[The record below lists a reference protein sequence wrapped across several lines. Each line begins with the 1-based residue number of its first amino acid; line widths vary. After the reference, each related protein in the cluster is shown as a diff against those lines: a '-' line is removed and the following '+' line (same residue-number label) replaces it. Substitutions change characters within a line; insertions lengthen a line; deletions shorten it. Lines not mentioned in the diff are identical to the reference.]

1 MSGGDPSAGFVSA
14 TEHVQPGEMSLLPS
28 RPDGDSSPGLDPR
41 LYQIAV
47 LSSLLAWGVVG
58 LDLEV
63 RPAVAAA
70 TVATALAVQWLATRI
85 LRMRGIPLRFDP
97 RSALISSLSLT
108 LLLRTT
114 SPALGALAGALAIG
128 GKFLIRVPGPKGSNG
143 GKHVFNPANFGIVAL
158 LLLTDRAWVS
168 PGQWGS
174 AALAAFAMASAGFLV
189 VRRAARS
196 DVTWAFLL
204 FYGALLFGRAL
215 WLGDPLAIP
224 RHQLANGA
232 LLVFAFFMISDPKT
246 TPDSRPGRVLY
257 ALLVAAGAG
266 IVQFALYE
274 PAGPI
279 WALAAL
285 APTVPLIDRLL
296 PGGRYRWPGRE
307 RARSE
312 PSPASAAQARPP
324 VPVTA
329 RTLTERSAP

>member
-1 MSGGDPSAGFVSA
+1 MRF
-14 TEHVQPGEMSLLPS
+14 LPS
-28 RPDGDSSPGLDPR
+28 RRDARSGPGLDPR
-41 LYQIAV
+41 LYQITV
-47 LSSLLAWGVVG
+47 LSALLAWGVVG

-70 TVATALAVQWLATRI
+70 TVAAALAVQWVGTRI
-85 LRMRGIPLRFDP
+85 LRLRGIPLRFDP

-128 GKFLIRVPGPKGSNG
+128 SKFLIRVPGPRGDRHG

-158 LLLTDRAWVS
+158 LLATDRAWVS
-168 PGQWGS
+168 PGQWGA
-174 AALAAFAMASAGFLV
+174 AALAAFAVASAGFLV
-189 VRRAARS
+189 VRRAERS

-224 RHQLANGA
+224 RHQIANGA

-266 IVQFALYE
+266 FVQFALYQ

-296 PGGRYRWPGRE
+296 PGGRYRWPGRDRG
-307 RARSE
+307 RAK
-312 PSPASAAQARPP
+312 PTPAPAARARPP

>member
-1 MSGGDPSAGFVSA
+1 MAFLSHRS
-14 TEHVQPGEMSLLPS
+14 
-28 RPDGDSSPGLDPR
+28 DPR

-47 LSSLLAWGVVG
+47 LSSLLAWGIFG
-58 LDLEV
+58 LELEV
-63 RPAVAAA
+63 RPEVAAA
-70 TVATALAVQWLATRI
+70 TVATALAVQWLGTRAVR
-85 LRMRGIPLRFDP
+85 LRGVPLRFDP

-114 SPALGALAGALAIG
+114 SPALGALAAVLAVG
-128 GKFLIRVPGPKGSNG
+128 SKFVIRVPGPRDDRLGS
-143 GKHVFNPANFGIVAL
+143 KHVFNPANFGIVAM

-174 AALAAFAMASAGFLV
+174 AALAAFAVASVGFLV
-189 VRRAARS
+189 VRRAERS

-204 FYGALLFGRAL
+204 FYGGLLFGRAL

-246 TPDSRPGRVLY
+246 TPDSRPGRVLF

-266 IVQFALYE
+266 VVQFALYQ

-285 APTVPLIDRLL
+285 APAVPLIDRWL
-296 PGGRYRWPGRE
+296 PGGRYRWPGRGPQHTRSAAPRRSAAE
-307 RARSE
+307 PPARS
-312 PSPASAAQARPP
+312 P

-329 RTLTERSAP
+329 RTLTERSTP